1 MVLLKSF
8 VGYME
13 KRRKKMSKEDNK
25 KKLINWL
32 GLIGII
38 QLISYT
44 AAIIFSPMAFPG
56 YDWKSMAASDLSA
69 MDAPSRILWDQ
80 LSAFYGV
87 GSVVCSTCVSIY
99 VSDKKISTKLFRL
112 GVYLFTIMNW
122 ISNVGYK
129 MFPLS
134 DSGKDIAG
142 FQEIMHMLVTVAVVL
157 LSIVSL
163 VLLII
168 VGCKKKEMRGVGIW
182 AIIAL
187 ILMFAGAI
195 GSGAVPPEYFG
206 IFERFST
213 FSAVGFNAVLG
224 VYLFNCFKVGSSL
237 E

>member
-1 MVLLKSF
+1 
-8 VGYME
+8 
-13 KRRKKMSKEDNK
+13 MSKEDNK

-44 AAIIFSPMAFPG
+44 AALIFSPMAFPG

-69 MDAPSRILWDQ
+69 MDAPSRMLWDQ
-80 LSAFYGV
+80 LSAFYNV
-87 GSVVCSTCVSIY
+87 GSVVCTTCVSIY

-112 GVYLFTIMNW
+112 GVYLFTVMNW

-142 FQEIMHMLVTVAVVL
+142 FQEIMHMVTTAAVVL

-163 VLLII
+163 VLLIR
-168 VGCKKKEMRGVGIW
+168 VGCKKKEMRGIGIW

-187 ILMFAGAI
+187 ILMFVGAI
-195 GSGAVPPEYFG
+195 GSGAVPKEYFG

-224 VYLFNCFKVGSSL
+224 VYLFKGFNNQDN
-237 E
+237 

>member
-1 MVLLKSF
+1 MI
-8 VGYME
+8 
-13 KRRKKMSKEDNK
+13 REDNK

-32 GLIGII
+32 GLMGII
-38 QLISYT
+38 QLISYS
-44 AAIIFSPMAFPG
+44 AAIFFSPIAFPG

-69 MDAPSRILWDQ
+69 MNAPSRMLWDQ
-80 LSAFYGV
+80 LAAFYDV

-122 ISNVGYK
+122 ISKVGYQ

-142 FQEIMHMLVTVAVVL
+142 FQEIMHMVTTAAVVL

-168 VGCKKKEMRGVGIW
+168 VGCKKKEMRGIGIW
-182 AIIAL
+182 AIVAL
-187 ILMFAGAI
+187 VIMFAGAI
-195 GSGAVPPEYFG
+195 GSAIVPPEYFG

-224 VYLFNCFKVGSSL
+224 IYLFNCFKNNF
-237 E
+237 

>member
-1 MVLLKSF
+1 
-8 VGYME
+8 
-13 KRRKKMSKEDNK
+13 MSKEDNK

-80 LSAFYGV
+80 LSAFYNV
-87 GSVVCSTCVSIY
+87 GSVVCATCVSIY
-99 VSDKKISTKLFRL
+99 VSDKKISTKLFRV

-134 DSGKDIAG
+134 DSGKEIAG
-142 FQEIMHMLVTVAVVL
+142 FQEIMHMVTTAAVVL
-157 LSIVSL
+157 LSIISL

>member
-1 MVLLKSF
+1 
-8 VGYME
+8 
-13 KRRKKMSKEDNK
+13 MSKEDNK

-44 AAIIFSPMAFPG
+44 AALVFSPMAFPG

-69 MDAPSRILWDQ
+69 MDAPSRMLWDQ
-80 LSAFYGV
+80 LSAFYNV
-87 GSVVCSTCVSIY
+87 GSVVCATCVSIY
-99 VSDKKISTKLFRL
+99 VSEKKISTKLFRL
-112 GVYLFTIMNW
+112 GVYLFTVMNW

-142 FQEIMHMLVTVAVVL
+142 FQEIMHMVVTAAVVL

-168 VGCKKKEMRGVGIW
+168 VGCKKKEMRGIGIW

-224 VYLFNCFKVGSSL
+224 IYLFNCLKNI
-237 E
+237 

>member
-1 MVLLKSF
+1 
-8 VGYME
+8 ME

-69 MDAPSRILWDQ
+69 MDAPSRVLWDQ
-80 LSAFYGV
+80 LSAFYNV
-87 GSVVCSTCVSIY
+87 GSVACATCVSIY
-99 VSDKKISTKLFRL
+99 VSEKKISTKLFRL

-142 FQEIMHMLVTVAVVL
+142 FQEIMHMVVTAAVVL

-168 VGCKKKEMRGVGIW
+168 VGCKKKEMRGIGIW

-195 GSGAVPPEYFG
+195 GSGAVPKEYFG

-224 VYLFNCFKVGSSL
+224 VYLFNCFKVGPS
-237 E
+237 EE

>member
-1 MVLLKSF
+1 
-8 VGYME
+8 
-13 KRRKKMSKEDNK
+13 MSKEENK
-25 KKLINWL
+25 RKLINWL

-44 AAIIFSPMAFPG
+44 TAVVFSPTAFPG
-56 YDWKSMAASDLSA
+56 YDWKSMAVSDLSA
-69 MDAPSRILWDQ
+69 VDAPSRMLWDQ
-80 LSAFYGV
+80 LSAFYNV
-87 GSVVCSTCVSIY
+87 GSVVCATCVSIY
-99 VSDKKISTKLFRL
+99 VSDKKISTILFRL

-142 FQEIMHMLVTVAVVL
+142 FQEIMHMVTTAAVVL

-168 VGCKKKEMRGVGIW
+168 VGCKKKEMRGIGIW

>member
-1 MVLLKSF
+1 
-8 VGYME
+8 
-13 KRRKKMSKEDNK
+13 MSKEDNK

-44 AAIIFSPMAFPG
+44 AAIVFSPMAFPG

-69 MDAPSRILWDQ
+69 MAAPSRMLWDQ
-80 LSAFYGV
+80 LSAFYNV
-87 GSVVCSTCVSIY
+87 GSVVCATCVSIY
-99 VSDKKISTKLFRL
+99 VSEKKISTKSFRL

-142 FQEIMHMLVTVAVVL
+142 FQEMMHMVTTAAVVL
-157 LSIVSL
+157 LSILSL

-168 VGCKKKEMRGVGIW
+168 VGCKKKEVRGIGIW

-187 ILMFAGAI
+187 VLMFAGAI
-195 GSGAVPPEYFG
+195 GSGVVPKEYFG

-213 FSAVGFNAVLG
+213 LSAVGFNTVLG
-224 VYLFNCFKVGSSL
+224 VYLFK
-237 E
+237 

>member
-1 MVLLKSF
+1 
-8 VGYME
+8 ME

-38 QLISYT
+38 QLLSYT

-69 MDAPSRILWDQ
+69 MDAPSRVLWDQ
-80 LSAFYGV
+80 LSAFYNV
-87 GSVVCSTCVSIY
+87 GSVVCATCVSIY
-99 VSDKKISTKLFRL
+99 VSEKKISTKLFRL

>member
-1 MVLLKSF
+1 
-8 VGYME
+8 
-13 KRRKKMSKEDNK
+13 MSKDDNK

-80 LSAFYGV
+80 LSAFYNV
-87 GSVVCSTCVSIY
+87 GSVVCATCVSIY
-99 VSDKKISTKLFRL
+99 VSEKKISTKLFRL

-142 FQEIMHMLVTVAVVL
+142 FQEIMHMVTTAAVVL

-168 VGCKKKEMRGVGIW
+168 VGCKKKEMRGIGIW

-224 VYLFNCFKVGSSL
+224 VYLFNCFKVGSS
-237 E
+237 EE

>member
-1 MVLLKSF
+1 MN
-8 VGYME
+8 
-13 KRRKKMSKEDNK
+13 KEDNK
-25 KKLINWL
+25 KKLLNWL

-44 AAIIFSPMAFPG
+44 AAIFFSPMAFPG

-80 LSAFYGV
+80 LSAFYNV
-87 GSVVCSTCVSIY
+87 GSVVCATCVSIY

-142 FQEIMHMLVTVAVVL
+142 FQEIMHMVTTAAVVL
-157 LSIVSL
+157 LSIGSL

-168 VGCKKKEMRGVGIW
+168 VGCKKKEMRGIGIW

-224 VYLFNCFKVGSSL
+224 VYLFKGFNNQ
-237 E
+237 EN

>member
-1 MVLLKSF
+1 
-8 VGYME
+8 
-13 KRRKKMSKEDNK
+13 MSKEDNK

-69 MDAPSRILWDQ
+69 MDAPSRMLWDQ
-80 LSAFYGV
+80 LSAFYNV
-87 GSVVCSTCVSIY
+87 GSVVCATCVSIY
-99 VSDKKISTKLFRL
+99 VSEKKISTKLFRL

-142 FQEIMHMLVTVAVVL
+142 FQEIMHMVTTAAVVL

-168 VGCKKKEMRGVGIW
+168 VGCKKKEMRGIGIW

-224 VYLFNCFKVGSSL
+224 VYLFKGFNNQ
-237 E
+237 EN

>member
-1 MVLLKSF
+1 
-8 VGYME
+8 
-13 KRRKKMSKEDNK
+13 MSKEENK
-25 KKLINWL
+25 RKLINWL

-44 AAIIFSPMAFPG
+44 AAVVFSPTAFPG
-56 YDWKSMAASDLSA
+56 YDWKSMAVSDLSA
-69 MDAPSRILWDQ
+69 VDAPSRMLWEQ

-99 VSDKKISTKLFRL
+99 VSDKKVSTKLFRL

-122 ISNVGYK
+122 VSNVGYK

-142 FQEIMHMLVTVAVVL
+142 LQEIMHMVVTAAVVL

-168 VGCKKKEMRGVGIW
+168 VGCKRKEMRGIGIW
-182 AIIAL
+182 ALIAL

-195 GSGAVPPEYFG
+195 GSGAVPKEYFG

-224 VYLFNCFKVGSSL
+224 VYLFKGFNNQES
-237 E
+237 

>member
-1 MVLLKSF
+1 MI
-8 VGYME
+8 
-13 KRRKKMSKEDNK
+13 REDNK

-32 GLIGII
+32 GLMGII
-38 QLISYT
+38 QLISYS
-44 AAIIFSPMAFPG
+44 AAIIFSPIAFPG

-69 MDAPSRILWDQ
+69 MNAPSRMLWDQ
-80 LSAFYGV
+80 LSAFYDV

-122 ISNVGYK
+122 ISKVGYQ

-142 FQEIMHMLVTVAVVL
+142 FQEIMHMVTTVAVVL
-157 LSIVSL
+157 LSIISL

-168 VGCKKKEMRGVGIW
+168 VGCKKKEMRGIGIW
-182 AIIAL
+182 AIVAL
-187 ILMFAGAI
+187 VIMFAGAI
-195 GSGAVPPEYFG
+195 GSAIVPPEYFG

-224 VYLFNCFKVGSSL
+224 IYLFNCFKNI
-237 E
+237 

>member
-1 MVLLKSF
+1 
-8 VGYME
+8 
-13 KRRKKMSKEDNK
+13 MSKEENK
-25 KKLINWL
+25 RKLINWL

-44 AAIIFSPMAFPG
+44 AAVVFSPTAFPG
-56 YDWKSMAASDLSA
+56 YDWKSMAVSDLSA
-69 MDAPSRILWDQ
+69 VDAPSRMLWEQ

-99 VSDKKISTKLFRL
+99 VSDKKVSTKLFRL

-122 ISNVGYK
+122 VSNVGYK

-142 FQEIMHMLVTVAVVL
+142 FQEMMHMVVTAAVVL

-168 VGCKKKEMRGVGIW
+168 VGCKRKEMRGIGIW
-182 AIIAL
+182 ALIAL
-187 ILMFAGAI
+187 ILMFVGAI
-195 GSGAVPPEYFG
+195 GSGAVPKEYFG

-224 VYLFNCFKVGSSL
+224 VYLYKGFNNQES
-237 E
+237 

>member
-1 MVLLKSF
+1 
-8 VGYME
+8 
-13 KRRKKMSKEDNK
+13 MSKEDNK

-38 QLISYT
+38 QLLSYT

-69 MDAPSRILWDQ
+69 MDAPSRVLWDQ
-80 LSAFYGV
+80 LSAFYNV
-87 GSVVCSTCVSIY
+87 GSVVCATCVSIY
-99 VSDKKISTKLFRL
+99 VSEKKISTKLFRL

-142 FQEIMHMLVTVAVVL
+142 FQEIMHMLVTAAVVL

-168 VGCKKKEMRGVGIW
+168 VGCKKKEMRGIGIW

>member
-1 MVLLKSF
+1 
-8 VGYME
+8 
-13 KRRKKMSKEDNK
+13 MSKEDNK

-80 LSAFYGV
+80 LSAFYNV
-87 GSVVCSTCVSIY
+87 GSVVCATCVSIY
-99 VSDKKISTKLFRL
+99 VSEKKISTKLFRL

-142 FQEIMHMLVTVAVVL
+142 FQEIMHMVTTAAVVL

-168 VGCKKKEMRGVGIW
+168 VGCKKKEMRGIGIW

-224 VYLFNCFKVGSSL
+224 VYLFKGFNNQ
-237 E
+237 EN

>member
-1 MVLLKSF
+1 
-8 VGYME
+8 
-13 KRRKKMSKEDNK
+13 MSKEDNK
-25 KKLINWL
+25 KKLLNWL

-44 AAIIFSPMAFPG
+44 AAIFFSPMAFPG

-80 LSAFYGV
+80 LSAFYNV
-87 GSVVCSTCVSIY
+87 GSVVCATCVSIY

-142 FQEIMHMLVTVAVVL
+142 FQEIMHMVTTAAVVL

-195 GSGAVPPEYFG
+195 GSSAVPPEYFG

-224 VYLFNCFKVGSSL
+224 VYLFKGFNNQ
-237 E
+237 EN

>member
-1 MVLLKSF
+1 
-8 VGYME
+8 
-13 KRRKKMSKEDNK
+13 MSKEENK

-38 QLISYT
+38 QLLSYT
-44 AAIIFSPMAFPG
+44 AAIVFSPTAFPG

-69 MDAPSRILWDQ
+69 MDAPSRMLWDQ
-80 LSAFYGV
+80 LSAFYSV

-99 VSDKKISTKLFRL
+99 VSDKKVSTKLFRL
-112 GVYLFTIMNW
+112 GIYLFTIMNW
-122 ISNVGYK
+122 ISNVGYQ

-134 DSGKDIAG
+134 NSGKEIAG
-142 FQEIMHMLVTVAVVL
+142 FQEIMHMVITAPVVL

-168 VGCKKKEMRGVGIW
+168 VGCKKKEMRGIGIW

-195 GSGAVPPEYFG
+195 GSFAVPPEYFG

-213 FSAVGFNAVLG
+213 FSAVGFNAILG
-224 VYLFNCFKVGSSL
+224 VYLFTGFTNKEG
-237 E
+237 

>member
-1 MVLLKSF
+1 
-8 VGYME
+8 ME
-13 KRRKKMSKEDNK
+13 KRRKKMSKENNK

-38 QLISYT
+38 QLLSYT

-69 MDAPSRILWDQ
+69 MDAPSRVLWDQ
-80 LSAFYGV
+80 LSAFYNV
-87 GSVVCSTCVSIY
+87 GSVVCATCVSIY
-99 VSDKKISTKLFRL
+99 VSEKKISTKLFRL

-122 ISNVGYK
+122 ISNVGNK

-168 VGCKKKEMRGVGIW
+168 VGCRKKEVRGIGIW

>member
-1 MVLLKSF
+1 VVLLKSF

-38 QLISYT
+38 QLLSYT

-69 MDAPSRILWDQ
+69 MDAPSRVLWDQ
-80 LSAFYGV
+80 LSAFYNV
-87 GSVVCSTCVSIY
+87 GSVVCATCVSIY
-99 VSDKKISTKLFRL
+99 VSEKKISTKLFRL

-224 VYLFNCFKVGSSL
+224 VYLFKGFNNQ
-237 E
+237 

>member
-1 MVLLKSF
+1 
-8 VGYME
+8 ME

-69 MDAPSRILWDQ
+69 MDAPSRMLWEQ
-80 LSAFYGV
+80 LSAFYNV
-87 GSVVCSTCVSIY
+87 GSVVCATCVSIY
-99 VSDKKISTKLFRL
+99 VSEKKISTKLFRL
-112 GVYLFTIMNW
+112 GVYIFTIMNW

>member
-1 MVLLKSF
+1 
-8 VGYME
+8 
-13 KRRKKMSKEDNK
+13 MSKEENK

-38 QLISYT
+38 KLLSYT
-44 AAIIFSPMAFPG
+44 AAIVFSPTAFPG

-69 MDAPSRILWDQ
+69 MDAPSRMLWDQ
-80 LSAFYGV
+80 LSAFYSV

-99 VSDKKISTKLFRL
+99 VSDKKVSTKLFRL
-112 GVYLFTIMNW
+112 GIYLFTIMNW
-122 ISNVGYK
+122 ISNVGYQ

-134 DSGKDIAG
+134 NSGKEIAG
-142 FQEIMHMLVTVAVVL
+142 FQEIMHMVITAPVVL

-168 VGCKKKEMRGVGIW
+168 VGCKKKEMRGIGIW

-195 GSGAVPPEYFG
+195 GSFAVPPEYFG

-224 VYLFNCFKVGSSL
+224 VYLFTGFTNKEG
-237 E
+237 

>member
-1 MVLLKSF
+1 
-8 VGYME
+8 
-13 KRRKKMSKEDNK
+13 MSKEDNK

-44 AAIIFSPMAFPG
+44 AAIVFSPTAFPG

-69 MDAPSRILWDQ
+69 MDAPSRMLWDQ
-80 LSAFYGV
+80 LSAFYNV
-87 GSVVCSTCVSIY
+87 GSVVCATCVSIY
-99 VSDKKISTKLFRL
+99 VSEKKISTKLFRL

-142 FQEIMHMLVTVAVVL
+142 FQEIMHMVTTAAVVL

-168 VGCKKKEMRGVGIW
+168 VGCKKKEMRGIGIW

-224 VYLFNCFKVGSSL
+224 VYLFKGFNN
-237 E
+237 

>member
-1 MVLLKSF
+1 
-8 VGYME
+8 
-13 KRRKKMSKEDNK
+13 MSKEENK
-25 KKLINWL
+25 RKLINWL
-32 GLIGII
+32 GFIGII

-44 AAIIFSPMAFPG
+44 AAVVFSPTAFPG
-56 YDWKSMAASDLSA
+56 YDWKSMAVSDLSA
-69 MDAPSRILWDQ
+69 VDAPSRMLWEQ

-99 VSDKKISTKLFRL
+99 VSDKKVSTKLFRL

-122 ISNVGYK
+122 VSNVGYK

-142 FQEIMHMLVTVAVVL
+142 FQEIMHMVVTAAVVL

-168 VGCKKKEMRGVGIW
+168 VGCKKKEMRGIGIW

-187 ILMFAGAI
+187 ILMFVGAI
-195 GSGAVPPEYFG
+195 GSGAVPKEYFG

-224 VYLFNCFKVGSSL
+224 VYLFKGFNNQES
-237 E
+237 

>member
-1 MVLLKSF
+1 
-8 VGYME
+8 ME

-69 MDAPSRILWDQ
+69 MDAPSRVLWDQ
-80 LSAFYGV
+80 LSAFYNV
-87 GSVVCSTCVSIY
+87 GSVVCATCVSIY
-99 VSDKKISTKLFRL
+99 VSEKKISTKLFRL

>member
-1 MVLLKSF
+1 
-8 VGYME
+8 
-13 KRRKKMSKEDNK
+13 MSKEENK
-25 KKLINWL
+25 RKLINWL

-44 AAIIFSPMAFPG
+44 AAVVFSPTAFPG
-56 YDWKSMAASDLSA
+56 YDWKSMAVSDLSA
-69 MDAPSRILWDQ
+69 VDAPSRMLWEQ

-99 VSDKKISTKLFRL
+99 VSDKKVSTKLFRL

-122 ISNVGYK
+122 VSNVGYK

-142 FQEIMHMLVTVAVVL
+142 FQEIMHMVVTAAVVL

-168 VGCKKKEMRGVGIW
+168 VGCKRKEMRGIGIW
-182 AIIAL
+182 ALIAL
-187 ILMFAGAI
+187 ILMFVGAI
-195 GSGAVPPEYFG
+195 RSGAVPKEYFG

-224 VYLFNCFKVGSSL
+224 VYLFKGFNNQES
-237 E
+237 

>member
-13 KRRKKMSKEDNK
+13 KRRKKMSKDDNK

-80 LSAFYGV
+80 LSAFYNV
-87 GSVVCSTCVSIY
+87 GSVVCATCVSIY
-99 VSDKKISTKLFRL
+99 VSEKKISTKLFRL

-129 MFPLS
+129 MFGYSRLPGDNAYAS
-134 DSGKDIAG
+134 NCCRSTT
-142 FQEIMHMLVTVAVVL
+142 FN
-157 LSIVSL
+157 
-163 VLLII
+163 
-168 VGCKKKEMRGVGIW
+168 R
-182 AIIAL
+182 
-187 ILMFAGAI
+187 
-195 GSGAVPPEYFG
+195 VPCSFDNS
-206 IFERFST
+206 RM
-213 FSAVGFNAVLG
+213 
-224 VYLFNCFKVGSSL
+224 
-237 E
+237 

>member
-1 MVLLKSF
+1 M
-8 VGYME
+8 G
-13 KRRKKMSKEDNK
+13 KEDNK

-44 AAIIFSPMAFPG
+44 AAIVFSPMAFPG

-69 MDAPSRILWDQ
+69 MDAPSRMLWDQ
-80 LSAFYGV
+80 LSAFYNV
-87 GSVVCSTCVSIY
+87 GRVVCATCVSIY
-99 VSDKKISTKLFRL
+99 VSEKKISTTLFRL

-142 FQEIMHMLVTVAVVL
+142 FQEIMHMVTTAAVVL

-168 VGCKKKEMRGVGIW
+168 VGCRKMEVRGIGIW

-224 VYLFNCFKVGSSL
+224 VYLFNCFKVGSS
-237 E
+237 EE

>member
-1 MVLLKSF
+1 
-8 VGYME
+8 
-13 KRRKKMSKEDNK
+13 MSKEDNK

-69 MDAPSRILWDQ
+69 MDAPSRMLWDQ

-134 DSGKDIAG
+134 DSGKNIAG
-142 FQEIMHMLVTVAVVL
+142 FQEIMHMVTTAAVVL

-168 VGCKKKEMRGVGIW
+168 VGCKKKEMRGIGIW

-187 ILMFAGAI
+187 ILMFVGAI

-224 VYLFNCFKVGSSL
+224 VYLFNCFKVGSS
-237 E
+237 EE

>member
-13 KRRKKMSKEDNK
+13 KRRKKMSKDDNK

-80 LSAFYGV
+80 LSAFYNV
-87 GSVVCSTCVSIY
+87 GSVVCATCVSIY
-99 VSDKKISTKLFRL
+99 VSEKKISTKLFRL

-142 FQEIMHMLVTVAVVL
+142 FQEIMHMLVTAAVVL

-168 VGCKKKEMRGVGIW
+168 VGCKKKEVRGIGIW

>member
-1 MVLLKSF
+1 
-8 VGYME
+8 
-13 KRRKKMSKEDNK
+13 MSKDDNK

-80 LSAFYGV
+80 LSAFYNV
-87 GSVVCSTCVSIY
+87 GSVVCATCVSIY
-99 VSDKKISTKLFRL
+99 VSEKKISTKLFRL

-142 FQEIMHMLVTVAVVL
+142 FQEIMHMVTTAAVVL

-168 VGCKKKEMRGVGIW
+168 VGCKKKEMRGIGIW

-195 GSGAVPPEYFG
+195 GSGAVPTEYFG

-224 VYLFNCFKVGSSL
+224 VYLFKGFNNQ
-237 E
+237 EN

>member
-1 MVLLKSF
+1 
-8 VGYME
+8 
-13 KRRKKMSKEDNK
+13 MSKEENK

-38 QLISYT
+38 QLLSYT
-44 AAIIFSPMAFPG
+44 AAIVFSPTAFPG

-69 MDAPSRILWDQ
+69 MDAPSRMLWDQ
-80 LSAFYGV
+80 LSAFYSV

-99 VSDKKISTKLFRL
+99 VSDKKVSTKLFRL
-112 GVYLFTIMNW
+112 GIYLFTIMNW
-122 ISNVGYK
+122 ISNVGYQ

-134 DSGKDIAG
+134 NSGKEIAG
-142 FQEIMHMLVTVAVVL
+142 FQEIMHMVITAPVVL

-168 VGCKKKEMRGVGIW
+168 VGCKKKEMRGIGIW

-195 GSGAVPPEYFG
+195 GSFAVPPEYFG

-224 VYLFNCFKVGSSL
+224 VYLFTGFTNKEG
-237 E
+237 

>member
-1 MVLLKSF
+1 
-8 VGYME
+8 
-13 KRRKKMSKEDNK
+13 MSKEDNK

-69 MDAPSRILWDQ
+69 MDAPSRMLWDQ
-80 LSAFYGV
+80 LSAFYNV
-87 GSVVCSTCVSIY
+87 GSVVCATCVSIY
-99 VSDKKISTKLFRL
+99 VSEKKISTKLFRL

-142 FQEIMHMLVTVAVVL
+142 FQEIMHMVTTAAVVL

-168 VGCKKKEMRGVGIW
+168 VGCKKKEMRGIGIW

-224 VYLFNCFKVGSSL
+224 VYLFKGFNNK
-237 E
+237 EN

>member
-1 MVLLKSF
+1 
-8 VGYME
+8 
-13 KRRKKMSKEDNK
+13 MSKEENK
-25 KKLINWL
+25 RKLINWL

-44 AAIIFSPMAFPG
+44 AAVVFSPTAFPG
-56 YDWKSMAASDLSA
+56 YDWKSMAVSDLSA
-69 MDAPSRILWDQ
+69 VDAPSRMLWEQ

-99 VSDKKISTKLFRL
+99 VSDKKVSTKLFRL

-122 ISNVGYK
+122 VSNVGYK

-142 FQEIMHMLVTVAVVL
+142 FQEIMHMVTTAAVVL

-163 VLLII
+163 VLMII
-168 VGCKKKEMRGVGIW
+168 VGCKKKEMRGIGIW

-224 VYLFNCFKVGSSL
+224 VYLFKGFNKQ
-237 E
+237 EN